1 MDSIEYFQTERLKAQ
16 RISGA
21 DFEFLDRM
29 NRDPAVMAT
38 LGGPLSAEQT
48 REFLDASLAH
58 WDRHGYGIWI
68 LNDLASGEFAGRA
81 GLRHIEIEGV
91 AEVEVLYALM
101 PEFWRAGLASEITD
115 ELIRIAFNRLGL
127 PNVVAFTL
135 PSNRASRRV
144 MEKSGLMFER
154 QIVHAGA
161 PHVLYRVPRPQGVDS

>member
-1 MDSIEYFQTERLKAQ
+1 MDSIEYFQTERLTAH
-16 RISGA
+16 RISDA
-21 DFEFLDRM
+21 DFELLDRM

-38 LGGPLSAEQT
+38 LGGLRSAEQT
-48 REFLDASLAH
+48 RQFLDASIAH

-81 GLRHIEIEGV
+81 GLRNVEIESVG
-91 AEVEVLYALM
+91 EVEVLYALM

-115 ELIRIAFNRLGL
+115 ELIRIAFQELAL
-127 PNVVAFTL
+127 PNVIAFTL

-154 QIVHAGA
+154 QIVHAGE
-161 PHVLYRVPRPQGVDS
+161 PHVLYRVMRPQAWDS